1 MFYDNKSLAYLFAE
15 CMIYNERVFSSKDFY
30 SLLSSHRI
38 SLDELNFDAIVKNT
52 LFLFNQKGFAKIYFS
67 TKHNEKIIWHPNG
80 SKNIFDYSIED
91 IIKDLKLDLDNEF
104 NENDIL
110 KYVIVDDDNEK
121 VEYCVS
127 LLKLNV
133 KVEPVY
139 KPFKYF

>member
-15 CMIYNERVFSSKDFY
+15 CMIYNDRVFSSKDFY

-67 TKHNEKIIWHPNG
+67 TKHNEKIIWHPN
-80 SKNIFDYSIED
+80 YSIEH

-104 NENDIL
+104 NENDL
-110 KYVIVDDDNEK
+110 LTNYVNHLNKINDYIYFIEQEK
-121 VEYCVS
+121 IRV
-127 LLKLNV
+127 
-133 KVEPVY
+133 
-139 KPFKYF
+139 

>member
-52 LFLFNQKGFAKIYFS
+52 LFLFNQKGFTKIYFS

-104 NENDIL
+104 NENDL
-110 KYVIVDDDNEK
+110 LTNYVNHLNKINDYIYFNDQEK
-121 VEYCVS
+121 IRV
-127 LLKLNV
+127 
-133 KVEPVY
+133 
-139 KPFKYF
+139 